1 MNDTEFPAT
10 PAAPGSSAQKDA
22 LHAFVASVEHLPLF
36 TGTAMQLIRSV
47 DREDVT
53 TAELARLIS
62 TDAALVAH
70 LLRIV
75 NSTFY
80 GLSRRIGTVSEALA
94 VLGIDLVRRTVIAS
108 VLQRPLFAYL
118 HDTAVVRTFWRHG
131 LLCAA
136 LARHLALQKNLN
148 GEVAYLAG
156 LMHDV
161 GRLTML
167 MEYPQEADVLLR
179 VSSDD
184 DLATA
189 REIERFGFDHA
200 QVGAALLEV
209 WDLPP
214 PIVDAALRHADE
226 TEPGEPL
233 AGSVWQANL
242 ISHEMIDD
250 GEDPEAPLPWMV
262 QIGLSVKARRQI
274 LDEIAALE
282 SDQA

>member
-1 MNDTEFPAT
+1 MNDTAY
-10 PAAPGSSAQKDA
+10 PAAPGSPAQKEA

-118 HDTAVVRTFWRHG
+118 HDTTVVRTFWRHG

-136 LARHLALQKNLN
+136 LARHLALQNDLN

-167 MEYPQEADVLLR
+167 IEYPQEADVLLR

-184 DLATA
+184 DVATA

-214 PIVDAALRHADE
+214 PIVGAALRHADD
-226 TEPGEPL
+226 TEPAEPL
-233 AGSVWQANL
+233 AASVWRANL
-242 ISHEMIDD
+242 VSHAMIDD
-250 GEDPEAPLPWMV
+250 GEDPEAPLPWMA

-282 SDQA
+282 SDQG